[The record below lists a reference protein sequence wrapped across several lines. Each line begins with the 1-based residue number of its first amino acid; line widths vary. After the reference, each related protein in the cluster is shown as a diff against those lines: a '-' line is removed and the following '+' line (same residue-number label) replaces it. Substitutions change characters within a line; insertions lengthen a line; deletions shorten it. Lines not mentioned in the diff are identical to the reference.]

1 MTPNDTTTLVHLV
14 GFLAGVALYAMLG
27 VMTVR
32 GRSMAESPLSDARAD
47 RIPLA
52 TAVLGLVWNSV
63 ALIIYGFHD
72 LGLPAPLPHAWPWI
86 VALAFSALGFLPAV
100 VVHSAVQSAGRR
112 VGGRSLVASAYALSA
127 VAAILQLIDAGRG
140 LPLPSRAAL
149 VTLTVGYGILIGAL
163 VVYSRR
169 QPGWR
174 RALSAVALAA
184 FAVMALHLSQHTDS
198 ADSWPTE
205 LVGHHASLP
214 LALVILYQ
222 DYRFALADLFLKRAL
237 TLVALLCVTL
247 GLYRGIAAPFII
259 PHLGPGSLAPGAV
272 GALLGLWVLT
282 ALTYPLLRRTVDA
295 AVDHLILRRAD
306 YRRLRAS
313 ISSRVANLETEP
325 EILSAVCD
333 ALRTALTAR
342 RVTWMAT
349 ADPPAALSASAAY
362 TAVTSPDGG
371 QGAVIWLPTT
381 DTPTYIIEIA
391 SLAAGRR
398 LLSDDLA
405 MLDAVGL
412 IVARRID
419 AIRVVRERYGRDL
432 REREILQLATEAQL
446 TALRAQLNPHF
457 LFNALTTIGYLMQEA
472 PQRALDTLFR
482 LTNLLRAVLKR
493 SDGELAT
500 LGDELEI
507 VRSYLAI
514 EAARFEDRL
523 SVTIDVPNALLAAP
537 VPPLLLQPL
546 VENAIK
552 HGISPR
558 KAGGQVMITA
568 RLSDAVPDGETS
580 QLVMTVIDTGVGA
593 SPIELA
599 RGRTAGIGLAN
610 IESRLGH
617 YYGTA
622 ATCTVRSAPGV
633 GTTVEIYLPIPARSG
648 LTDER
653 RTVDAVRA

>member
-27 VMTVR
+27 VMTLR
-32 GRSMAESPLSDARAD
+32 GRAGGESPLAGRHAD

-52 TAVLGLVWNSV
+52 TAVLGLLWNSV
-63 ALIIYGFHD
+63 ALIIYGLHD
-72 LGLPAPLPHAWPWI
+72 LGLPAPLPHAWPWL
-86 VALAFSALGFLPAV
+86 VALAFTALGFLPAV

-112 VGGRSLVASAYALSA
+112 AGARPLVASAYALST
-127 VAAILQLIDAGRG
+127 VAALLQFLDAGRG
-140 LPLPSRAAL
+140 QPLPSRAAL
-149 VTLTVGYGILIGAL
+149 VTLTVGYGVLIGVL
-163 VVYSRR
+163 VLYARR

-205 LVGHHASLP
+205 LLGHHASLP

-237 TLVALLCVTL
+237 TLVALLCVTV
-247 GLYRGIAAPFII
+247 GLYRGVAAPFII
-259 PHLGPGSLAPGAV
+259 PHIGSPGAI

-282 ALTYPLLRRTVDA
+282 ALTYPLLRRTVDSG
-295 AVDHLILRRAD
+295 VDHLILRRAD
-306 YRRLRAS
+306 YGRLRAV
-313 ISSRVANLETEP
+313 ISARVAALDTEP
-325 EILSAVCD
+325 EILDAVCD
-333 ALRTALTAR
+333 ALRSALTAR
-342 RVTWMAT
+342 RVTWIAV
-349 ADPPAALSASAAY
+349 ADPPVALSASAAY
-362 TAVTSPDGG
+362 TAVTAPDGG
-371 QGAVIWLPTT
+371 QGANVRLPTT
-381 DTPTYIIEIA
+381 DAPAYTIEIA

-419 AIRVVRERYGRDL
+419 AVRVVRERYGRDL

-507 VRSYLAI
+507 VQSYLAI

-523 SVTIDVPNALLAAP
+523 SVTVDVPAELLACP
-537 VPPLLLQPL
+537 LPPLLLQPL

-558 KAGGQVMITA
+558 KAGGRVIIAA
-568 RLSDAVPDGETS
+568 RATDDNSHLII
-580 QLVMTVIDTGVGA
+580 TVIDTGVGA
-593 SPIELA
+593 SSAELT
-599 RGRTAGIGLAN
+599 RGRVAGIGLVN
-610 IESRLGH
+610 VESRLAH
-617 YYGTA
+617 YYGETA
-622 ATCTVRSAPGV
+622 SFAIRSAPGV
-633 GTTVEIYLPIPARSG
+633 GTTVEMHLPAPCCA
-648 LTDER
+648 
-653 RTVDAVRA
+653 